1 MTQILTDRRD
11 VDFVLFEQMKVD
23 KLSKHERFKVADKKT
38 LKLIISEGRN
48 LAVNEL
54 FPAREAG
61 DREGCKFEDGKVIA
75 PESFRKP
82 YELFQEG
89 GWVSLAEDIE
99 WGGQGMPAAITY
111 AANECFN
118 AANCT
123 FMMYPELTHGAGK
136 LIEKFGTDKQKN
148 LYLKNVFTG
157 KWGGTML
164 LTEQEA
170 GSDVGA
176 IMTSAVKNDDGTYS
190 ITGNKIFI
198 SSGEHDLTENI
209 IHAVLARVEG
219 APAGTKGISLFLVPR
234 IRVNDDGT
242 LGEPN
247 DVVCTGIEDKMGI
260 HGNPSCS
267 LSLGD
272 KGGCMGTL
280 LGKENKGLQAMFIM
294 MNEARLTVGV
304 QALGCA
310 TASYLHALNYARERR
325 QGKSLMSGKDE
336 NAPSVHIIDHPDVR
350 RQLLTM
356 KVYVE
361 GIRSLIYYLGMC
373 IDQMKVSDN
382 EDEKAKYQGL
392 IDLLTPVA
400 KGYVTDKAFEVCNHG
415 IQVFGGYGYIK
426 DYPAEQLLRDCRITL
441 IYEGTNG
448 IQAIDFLG
456 RKLGM
461 NKGKLFYD
469 LLGEIKKTISEA
481 GQAAGLKILAAGVEK
496 AVEKLKETSDVLMKT
511 AVSPKALNA
520 FAFAHP
526 FLEVTGDV
534 IMSWMLLSRA
544 VIADEKLKT
553 KVRKKDIPFYEGQI
567 KSAEFFVESILP
579 VTFGKMDSILTM
591 SSSIVDIPDSSFGGK

>member
-23 KLSKHERFKVADKKT
+23 KLSKHERFKTANKKT

-48 LAVNEL
+48 LAINEL
-54 FPAREAG
+54 FPAHVAG
-61 DREGCKFEDGKVIA
+61 DREGCKFENGKVIA

-82 YELFQEG
+82 YKLFQEG

-99 WGGQGMPAAITY
+99 WGGQGMPVAITY

-136 LIEKFGTDKQKN
+136 LIEKFGTDKQKS

-176 IMTSAVKNDDGTYS
+176 ISTSAVKNYDGTYS

-219 APAGTKGISLFLVPR
+219 APAGIKGISLFLVPR

-272 KGGCMGTL
+272 KGNCKGTL

-325 QGKSLMSGKDE
+325 QGKSLMSGKDQ
-336 NAPSVHIIDHPDVR
+336 NAPSIQIIGHPDVR

-373 IDQMKVSDN
+373 IDQMHVSDN

-392 IDLLTPVA
+392 VDLLTPVA

-469 LLGEIKKTISEA
+469 LLGEIKKTITKA
-481 GQAAGLKILAAGVEK
+481 GQAAGLEGLAAGVEK
-496 AVEKLKETSDVLMKT
+496 AVEKLKKTAGILMKA

-544 VIADEKLKT
+544 VIADDRLKT
-553 KVRKKDIPFYEGQI
+553 KAGKKDIPFYEGQI
-567 KSAEFFVESILP
+567 KSVEFFVESILP
-579 VTFGKMDSILTM
+579 VTSGKMDSILAM
-591 SSSIVDIPDSSFGGK
+591 SASIVDIQDSSFGGK